1 MRSPLLATL
10 LAATALIALPLHA
23 QTDVVRFG
31 VINDHSGPLSDMGG
45 SGSVVA
51 ARMAVEDM
59 GGVVAGKKVEV
70 IGGDN
75 QSKVDIASSM
85 LRRWFDTENLVAVIA
100 GGGSATSL
108 AMQAV
113 AIEKGGAV
121 MITGGFSTLLAG
133 KQCSKLST
141 QWVPDTY
148 AYGSAIVKS
157 MVESGGKSWFFITA
171 DYAGGISTENT
182 SVQHVLASGGTVV
195 GRVRHPFGGSDFASF
210 LLQAQASR
218 ADVIGLATSGSD
230 VVNLIKQAQEF
241 GLMDGRQRIQSY
253 GFISDIEALGLEL
266 AQGLMLATGFYWDLD
281 EDTRAWTRRWQE
293 RMNTRRLPT
302 VVHAASYSAALHYLQ
317 AAQAAGSFDG
327 VTVNQKM
334 RELPITSKLLKNASM
349 RPEEGR
355 VLMDMYTTQVKA
367 PTQSRHAGDLLRIMA
382 TIPGE
387 QAFSALT
394 DSECPLVN
402 KP

>member
-1 MRSPLLATL
+1 MRKTLLTTL
-10 LAATALIALPLHA
+10 LAATAFIASPLYA
-23 QTDVVRFG
+23 QTDVVRLG

-45 SGSVVA
+45 FGSVVA

-59 GGVVAGKKVEV
+59 GGVIAGKKIEV

-85 LRRWFDTENLVAVIA
+85 LRNWFDTQNLVAIIA

-108 AMQAV
+108 AMQNVAV
-113 AIEKGGAV
+113 EKGRAV
-121 MITGGFSTLLAG
+121 MITGGFSTLFAG
-133 KQCSKLST
+133 KQCSHLST

-182 SVQHVLASGGTVV
+182 SVHHVLASGGTVV
-195 GRVRHPFGGSDFASF
+195 GRVRHPLGGSDFASF
-210 LLQAQASR
+210 LLQAQASG
-218 ADVIGLATSGSD
+218 ADVVGFATSGSD
-230 VVNLIKQAQEF
+230 LVNLIKQAQEF
-241 GLMDGRQRIQSY
+241 GLMGKQRFQTY
-253 GFISDIEALGLEL
+253 GFISDMQALGPEL

-293 RMNTRRLPT
+293 KMGGTRRVPT

-327 VTVNQKM
+327 ITVNQTM
-334 RELPITSKLLKNASM
+334 RELPIASKLLKNASI

-355 VLMDMYTTQVKA
+355 VLMDVYAARVKTPTQV
-367 PTQSRHAGDLLRIMA
+367 RHAGDLFDITA
-382 TIPGE
+382 IIPGE
-387 QAFSALT
+387 QAFSTLA

-402 KP
+402 P